1 MLTIQITHQL
11 KGQLLKLDIQD
22 TVPKIYAIRGPSGVG
37 KTTVLNMIAGLRAA
51 DNAYIKVNERVL
63 TDTQSSVNVK
73 IQERHLGYLFQDYQ
87 LFPNMTV
94 FQNITF
100 MAQPSEHITALMH
113 QLNISYL
120 QKQYPARLSGGETQ
134 RVALARALS
143 TRPDLL
149 LLDEPFSSL
158 DDATKEES
166 MRLVKRLFD
175 EWQIPIIFVT
185 HSNYEAEQLADEIIT
200 LSSVPAE

>member
-1 MLTIQITHQL
+1 
-11 KGQLLKLDIQD
+11 
-22 TVPKIYAIRGPSGVG
+22 PKIYAIRGPAGVG
-37 KTTVLNMIAGLRAA
+37 KTTVLNMIVGLRAA

-120 QKQYPARLSGGETQ
+120 QKQFPARLSGGKAQ

-143 TRPDLL
+143 RRPDLL
-149 LLDEPFSSL
+149 LLDVQFSSL

-185 HSNYEAEQLADEIIT
+185 HSNYEAEQFADEIIT

>member
-113 QLNISYL
+113 QLNFSYL
-120 QKQYPARLSGGETQ
+120 QKQFPARLSGGEAQ